1 MIQLLAYVPI
11 PMPMPIYSGCGTS
24 TPLPPISNGFMIASF
39 VCAFLSVLIV
49 VTVIL
54 VDSVSRKTI
63 PMYIMTIPLFLCI
76 VCLGIGFVCALFGL

>member
-39 VCAFLSVLIV
+39 VCAFLSVLMII
-49 VTVIL
+49 TAIL
-54 VDSVSRKTI
+54 VGSVSQKTI
-63 PMYIMTIPLFLCI
+63 PTYTMAIPLFLSI